1 MRSTTPEKRL
11 KNSVSAQIRAEEA
24 AHCPPTVC
32 PHIRPSRRCKA
43 NRTFRIPPAT
53 HGRLHHHHRRRP
65 TPIERHLL
73 RAGIIDH
80 RSTANA
86 LTRTPRRRPVFRWR
100 ITRRTRGP
108 IIMAT
113 ATAMRRPAA
122 GAIGLR
128 RLPSAAQQRTKGQYP
143 DQQEWSATTHNLN
156 STQPPAKDQPRL
168 IPRGCTSGLPLTWR
182 RRRTRN

>member
-32 PHIRPSRRCKA
+32 PHIRPSRRRKA
-43 NRTFRIPPAT
+43 NRTFRIPSAT
-53 HGRLHHHHRRRP
+53 HGRLHRHHRRRP

-86 LTRTPRRRPVFRWR
+86 LTRTPRRHLVIRRRIR
-100 ITRRTRGP
+100 ITSGTRRP
-108 IIMAT
+108 FAVAT
-113 ATAMRRPAA
+113 ATARRRPAT

-128 RLPSAAQQRTKGQYP
+128 RMPSAAQQRTKGQYP
-143 DQQEWSATTHNLN
+143 DQQQWSATTHNLN
-156 STQPPAKDQPRL
+156 STQPPGNHQPRR
-168 IPRGCTSGLPLTWR
+168 ISRGWTSGLPLMW
-182 RRRTRN
+182 